1 MKRLKKHLFM
11 MIAVTGLLFVSC
23 NQEVVEVTPS
33 QEENIYEALASF
45 DEEIKYY
52 GYPAIEN
59 SSEVERRGRG
69 KGMWMSDRPTFKTL
83 TVALAKT
90 KLISTVV
97 RANITVFAPTD
108 KAFAE
113 LGLNP
118 TNIGDVP
125 NLKEILLYHV
135 IGDKVYSSDLN
146 FGCFPTLSGEEVRV
160 DLTDGVFINDAQV
173 IKPDV
178 KAFNGV
184 FHIIDK
190 VIFPP
195 DKNIVELA
203 MRNPDFSIL
212 VDAVTRVG
220 LGGALSGDDN
230 LTVFAPTNDAFVALL
245 SELGYSSLDEI
256 DDETL
261 TAVLLYHV
269 VDGKICSNELT
280 DEQMVPTLNGDSFTV
295 DLDNLTLTDVNGRE
309 SNLVLPLLNLQATN
323 GVVHVI
329 ERVLLPTL

>member
-1 MKRLKKHLFM
+1 MKRLNKHLFM
-11 MIAVTGLLFVSC
+11 MIAFTGLFLVGC
-23 NQEVVEVTPS
+23 NQEVDNVAPA
-33 QEENIYEALASF
+33 QEDNIYEALSSF
-45 DEEIKYY
+45 DEEIKYF
-52 GYPAIEN
+52 GYPEFEN
-59 SSEVERRGRG
+59 PGENERRGRG
-69 KGMWMSDRPTFKTL
+69 KGMWMSKRPTFKTL

-108 KAFAE
+108 EAFAK

-125 NLKEILLYHV
+125 NLKDILLYHV
-135 IGDKVYSSDLN
+135 IGGKVYSSDLTY
-146 FGCFPTLSGEEVRV
+146 GCFPTLSGEEVRV
-160 DLTDGVFINDAQV
+160 DLTEGVFINDAQV
-173 IKPDV
+173 IKADV

-184 FHIIDK
+184 FHIIDN

-203 MRNPDFSIL
+203 MSNPDFSIL

-220 LGGALSGDDN
+220 LDGALSGEDN
-230 LTVFAPTNDAFVALL
+230 LTVFAPTNAAFLDLL
-245 SELGYSSLDEI
+245 GELGYGSLDEI

-269 VDGKICSNELT
+269 VGGKICSNELT

-309 SNLVLPLLNLQATN
+309 SNLVLPQLNLQATN

-329 ERVLLPTL
+329 DRVILPTL